1 MILIVS
7 RIVLSEFDIINV
19 KMRIITEIWYRT
31 ADLVCR
37 KKAKRDVDTDKMTE
51 EPYTEK
57 SFRLS
62 SQPERFRYKPKLKI
76 WKKSTPFGII

>member
-37 KKAKRDVDTDKMTE
+37 KKAKRAT
-51 EPYTEK
+51 
-57 SFRLS
+57 
-62 SQPERFRYKPKLKI
+62 
-76 WKKSTPFGII
+76 